1 MQQANN
7 VITKTF
13 YEEAKEEAYKSRDE
27 IALLPVPDKLYAY
40 VQRYEKDWITNL
52 ISAEDVSSM
61 RCDTPLFL
69 VSQTGT
75 GKTTFM
81 FKTCLRVAAGENK
94 RVLYL
99 CSRKAL
105 ASQIKE
111 IAMQDELNKNNKNR
125 GYTVAEMKEYFT
137 GKGIEKEHEF
147 GLLDIYTYQDFFY
160 VKNVDWKNYSIVV
173 LDEAHFFVS
182 DASFNS
188 YTEEILQ
195 KIVNVFRYTRRIYL
209 TATPEESMDTIYN
222 MEYEYLK
229 SAAYH
234 YNLNYERPTGLY
246 IFFVDTDYSYI
257 NPFFFTNQE
266 EIVKKIRETED
277 SIRWFIFIR
286 SKESGRKLAKKLDL
300 PRNDITYYDADTDKE
315 KNDFYQ
321 ELIQYEELKTKVTIS
336 TKVFDVGINV
346 KTENLNIVLFEDN
359 AVELKQMVGRK
370 RIKAQEKV
378 NVFFYVPG
386 INEIK
391 KRIGQTEKKLIEENS
406 IIKNISQSYVLEP
419 EHPVFLTQNG
429 IKINHLSKV
438 KLEYDIRYRQKLVEL
453 MSDRQ
458 ENETTVYARWILG
471 IFGINRTNIEKL
483 FLGYVPEEMVLSRL
497 KEIMDRW
504 IGIDFDKDKF
514 EQLSR
519 EVTEVLGDGRADTRS
534 SRGKMGVSALNSK
547 LAEYGYKVTAFGN
560 VRKYRVEM
568 IEG

>member
-13 YEEAKEEAYKSRDE
+13 YEEAKEEAYKNRNE

-81 FKTCLRVAAGENK
+81 FKTCLRVAARENK
-94 RVLYL
+94 RLLYL

-111 IAMQDELNKNNKNR
+111 IAMQDELNRNNKNR

-137 GKGIEKEHEF
+137 DKGIEKEHEF

-160 VKNVDWKNYSIVV
+160 VEKMDWKNYSIVV

-195 KIVNVFRYTRRIYL
+195 KIVNAFCYTRRIYL
-209 TATPEESMDTIYN
+209 TATPEESMDIIYN
-222 MEYEYLK
+222 MEFKYLK

-234 YNLNYERPTGLY
+234 YNLNYERPTGLH

-378 NVFFYVPG
+378 NVFFYVPS

-391 KRIGQTEKKLIEENS
+391 RRIGQTEKKLIEENS
-406 IIKNISQSYVLEP
+406 IIKNVFQSYVLEP
-419 EHPVFLTQNG
+419 EHPVFLTQDG
-429 IKINHLSKV
+429 IKINHFSKV

-458 ENETTVYARWILG
+458 ENETTVYARWILS

-504 IGIDFDKDKF
+504 IGSNFDKDKF

-534 SRGKMGVSALNSK
+534 SRGKMGFSALNSK